1 MGKGKFWVGHSSQ
14 ENDLIVTI
22 VVIGYRSL
30 KEIFLVLFFNHTK
43 KNLLKYIK
51 NILFYFRF
59 LDWLKSVLRL
69 KIKLLRFLWCF
80 CMFLSENRL
89 EIKFWK

>member
-51 NILFYFRF
+51 KYFILF
-59 LDWLKSVLRL
+59 
-69 KIKLLRFLWCF
+69 
-80 CMFLSENRL
+80 
-89 EIKFWK
+89 

>member
-43 KNLLKYIK
+43 KTLLKYIK
-51 NILFYFRF
+51 KYFILF
-59 LDWLKSVLRL
+59 
-69 KIKLLRFLWCF
+69 
-80 CMFLSENRL
+80 
-89 EIKFWK
+89 